1 MLFERSVH
9 YASIICLHSRRRC
22 NYRRVLSSFFS
33 IDLHQGSYCH
43 KFCEKLIVHPKVNSM
58 ATSVPT
64 WCIVCETI
72 FIIHTAGILL
82 TLCFRQ
88 SINQLNQSSNQS
100 INPSINISVMCYII
114 LSIRKVWR
122 YKWDRIRKS
131 KKNRQ
136 HKDFASL
143 LYSGLIT
150 GCVTSWT
157 RRVPSVEQELPTLP
171 EHLGSITVF
180 SRVRVTRSLVIC
192 VCFVGSFVTQIFHN
206 G

>member
-1 MLFERSVH
+1 MNRTFKEHVPSVSTKTTKISPELKC
-9 YASIICLHSRRRC
+9 YVNQCNINAFTRFSIYFSSYLPIT
-22 NYRRVLSSFFS
+22 VLSSFFS

-43 KFCEKLIVHPKVNSM
+43 KFCGKLIVHPKVNSM

-72 FIIHTAGILL
+72 IIIHTAGILL

-100 INPSINISVMCYII
+100 INPSINISVMCYIF

-122 YKWDRIRKS
+122 YKWDRSRKS

-136 HKDFASL
+136 HHCQKKTYKTTNNDPQN
-143 LYSGLIT
+143 I
-150 GCVTSWT
+150 
-157 RRVPSVEQELPTLP
+157 
-171 EHLGSITVF
+171 HI
-180 SRVRVTRSLVIC
+180 
-192 VCFVGSFVTQIFHN
+192 
-206 G
+206 